1 MRKDRE
7 EWLNRQMDEELDAMA
22 DERERL
28 LMEME
33 ELRDIEMPEEKLE
46 DIHREL
52 EARKR
57 AAESRRKPRVRIR
70 MAVAVAAIL
79 VLLVGAGAVG
89 SGAKLYVP
97 EIFRKETGNEV
108 EIKVENTDSVYSEY
122 DEEEVC
128 QEIEEKLGVV
138 AVQLKYRPDG
148 MVLKEYEI
156 YEDDG
161 KAFMRYEYAENS
173 FYIMM
178 DKDYHD
184 SSVHRQT
191 DGEVVENLTTFLGKV
206 EIPVYGYRTS
216 DDKPYFAA
224 SFEYLNT
231 CYYITG
237 MMAQEEFIKI
247 LENLLIK
254 SD

>member
-79 VLLVGAGAVG
+79 VLLVGAGVVG

-97 EIFRKETGNEV
+97 EIFQNMRGSEV
-108 EIKVENTDSVYSEY
+108 ETIVENSDSTYVAY
-122 DEEEVC
+122 DEDDVC
-128 QEIEEKLGVV
+128 QEIREKLGVTSI
-138 AVQLKYRPDG
+138 QLGYHPTG
-148 MVLKEYEI
+148 MILKEYEI
-156 YEDDG
+156 YENDEE
-161 KAFMRYEYAENS
+161 AFMRYEYAGNS
-173 FYIMM
+173 FYIMI
-178 DKDYHD
+178 DKEHLD
-184 SSVHRQT
+184 SSMQWKT
-191 DGEVVENLTTFLGKV
+191 DGEVVEILTTFAG
-206 EIPVYGYRTS
+206 EIEMPVYCYRTS
-216 DDKPYFAA
+216 DNEPYFAT

-231 CYYITG
+231 YYYITG
-237 MMAQEEFIKI
+237 MMKQEEFTKI